1 MRVYNVRTPSRI
13 VAQRG
18 LSVVEFMVG
27 VTVGLFIVAG
37 ASTVLVNTV
46 TNNRKM
52 LVETRVNQDLRAAA
66 DIVARDLR
74 RAGYW
79 VNATSGVW
87 SAGAVSVTANA
98 YSAFGTNDASSVTYA
113 YARDATDTVESNEK
127 VGFRLASVGGVGVLQ
142 VQDGLDN
149 WTQLTDPTTLNIT
162 AFSVTPTAQTRELAK
177 YCNCTKT
184 LTCTEA
190 SVLALSTRPQL
201 TIRQFAFVL
210 TGQSIAD
217 SNVQRTI
224 NETVRVRNDQLTGT
238 CPA

>member
-1 MRVYNVRTPSRI
+1 
-13 VAQRG
+13 
-18 LSVVEFMVG
+18 MVG
-27 VTVGLFIVAG
+27 VAVGLFIVAG

-46 TNNRKM
+46 THNRRM
-52 LVETRVNQDLRAAA
+52 LVETQVNQDLRAAA
-66 DIVARDLR
+66 DIVVRDLR

-87 SAGAVSVTANA
+87 GPGAVSVTPNA
-98 YSAFGTNDASSVTYA
+98 YSVFGTNDASSVTYA
-113 YARDATDTVESNEK
+113 YARDTTDTVESNEK
-127 VGFRLASVGGVGVLQ
+127 VGFRRVTVGDIGVLQ
-142 VQDGLDN
+142 VQDGLDS
-149 WTQLTDPTTLNIT
+149 WQPLTDPKTLDVI

-190 SVLALSTRPQL
+190 SVLALSNRPQL
-201 TIRQFAFVL
+201 TVRQFTLVL
-210 TGQSIAD
+210 TGRSIAD

-224 NETVRVRNDQLTGT
+224 NETVRLRNDQLTGT